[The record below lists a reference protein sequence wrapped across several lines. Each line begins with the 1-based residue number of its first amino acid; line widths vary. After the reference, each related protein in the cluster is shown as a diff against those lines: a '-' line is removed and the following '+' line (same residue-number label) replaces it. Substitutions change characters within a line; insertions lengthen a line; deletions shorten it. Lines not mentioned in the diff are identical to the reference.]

1 MPLFQDGEL
10 DAAKDRLPI
19 FQAAASQ
26 YNWPTELV
34 TAMQADLGTPDWMT
48 WVLVAIDSRES
59 RFGMLL
65 DADGLGDAGHG
76 HGEMQ
81 IDDRS
86 HSAFCS
92 NGGWK
97 DLAASLAYI
106 HRNVIIPSYNYLAN
120 RFGYFQEDYAKLF
133 WGVVAAYNCG
143 AGNVAKAVAN
153 GDDVD
158 SRTTGKNYSSDVRE
172 RALQLFA
179 ALGGI

>member
-10 DAAKDRLPI
+10 DLAKERLPI
-19 FQAAASQ
+19 FQTAAAQ
-26 YNWPTELV
+26 YQWPDELAQ
-34 TAMQADLGTPDWMT
+34 AMQADLGTSDWMT
-48 WVLVAIDSRES
+48 WVLAAIDSRES
-59 RFGMLL
+59 RFGALL
-65 DADGLGDAGHG
+65 DEDGLGDAGHG

-86 HSAFCS
+86 HPVFCS

-97 DLAASLAYI
+97 DLASSLAYV

-120 RFGYFQEDYAKLF
+120 RFGYFDSDFAKLF

-153 GDDVD
+153 GDDMD
-158 SRTTGKNYSSDVRE
+158 SRTTGHDYSQDVRA
-172 RALQLFA
+172 RALALKE
-179 ALGGI
+179 ALG

>member
-1 MPLFQDGEL
+1 MGLFQDGEL
-10 DAAKDRLPI
+10 DLAKERLPI

-34 TAMQADLGTPDWMT
+34 TAMRADLGTDDWMT
-48 WVLVAIDSRES
+48 YVLAAIDSRES
-59 RFGMLL
+59 RFGVLL

-86 HSAFCS
+86 HETFCS

-97 DLAASLAYI
+97 DLASSLAYV

-120 RFGYFQEDYAKLF
+120 RFGYFGANYANLF

-158 SRTTGKNYSSDVRE
+158 SRTTGHDYSADVRT
-172 RALQLFA
+172 RALALKE
-179 ALGGI
+179 ALG

>member
-10 DAAKDRLPI
+10 DLAKDRLPV

-34 TAMQADLGTPDWMT
+34 TAMRADLGTDDWMT
-48 WVLVAIDSRES
+48 WVLAAIDSRES
-59 RFGMLL
+59 RFGALL

-76 HGEMQ
+76 HGEIQ
-81 IDDRS
+81 VDDRS
-86 HSAFCS
+86 HTTFCA
-92 NGGWK
+92 GDGWK
-97 DLAASLAYI
+97 DLATSLAYV

-120 RFGYFQEDYAKLF
+120 RFGYFQEDYTKLF

-153 GDDVD
+153 GDDPD
-158 SRTTGKNYSSDVRE
+158 SRTTGHDYSQDVRA
-172 RALQLFA
+172 RAL
-179 ALGGI
+179 ALKETLG

>member
-1 MPLFQDGEL
+1 MFQDGEL
-10 DAAKDRLPI
+10 DLAKDRLLI
-19 FQAAASQ
+19 FQVAASQ

-34 TAMQADLGTPDWMT
+34 VAMQADLGTPDWMT
-48 WVLVAIDSRES
+48 LVLAAIDSRES
-59 RFGMLL
+59 RFGLLL

-86 HSAFCS
+86 HTTFCS

-97 DLAASLAYI
+97 DLASSLAYI

-143 AGNVAKAVAN
+143 AGNVAQAVAN

-158 SRTTGKNYSSDVRE
+158 SRTTGHDYSADVRA
-172 RALQLFA
+172 RAL
-179 ALGGI
+179 ALKETLG

>member
-10 DAAKDRLPI
+10 DLAKDRLPT
-19 FQAAASQ
+19 FQAAAAQ
-26 YNWPTELV
+26 YQWPDELAQ
-34 TAMQADLGTPDWMT
+34 AMQADLGTPDWMT
-48 WVLVAIDSRES
+48 WVLAAIDSRES
-59 RFGMLL
+59 RFGLLL

-86 HSAFCS
+86 HETFCS

-97 DLAASLAYI
+97 DLAASLAYV

-120 RFGYFQEDYAKLF
+120 RFGYFGANYVNLF

-158 SRTTGKNYSSDVRE
+158 SRTTGHDYSADVRA
-172 RALQLFA
+172 RALALKA
-179 ALGGI
+179 ALG

>member
-10 DAAKDRLPI
+10 DLAKERLPI

-34 TAMQADLGTPDWMT
+34 TAMRTDLGTDDWMT
-48 WVLVAIDSRES
+48 WVLAAIDSRES

-86 HSAFCS
+86 HATFCS

-97 DLAASLAYI
+97 DLAASLAYV
-106 HRNVIIPSYNYLAN
+106 HRNVIIPSYNYLA
-120 RFGYFQEDYAKLF
+120 FQEDYTKLF

-158 SRTTGKNYSSDVRE
+158 SRTTGHDYSADVRA
-172 RALQLFA
+172 RAVALKE
-179 ALGGI
+179 ALG